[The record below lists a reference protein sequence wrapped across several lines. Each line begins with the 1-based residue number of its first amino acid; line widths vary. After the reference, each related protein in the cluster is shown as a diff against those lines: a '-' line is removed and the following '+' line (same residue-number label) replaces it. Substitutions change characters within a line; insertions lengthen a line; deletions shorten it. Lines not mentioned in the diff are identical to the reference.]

1 MSLADEPPLRD
12 LPDRAIR
19 QGLQHPEHLR
29 DLLRRDV
36 PNPSAPP
43 WWRKPE
49 ASQHEVIRQHEVDAM
64 STRITGTIADI
75 AMAKGKAEGMAE
87 GEAKGQLQSRR
98 EDLLAILE
106 ERFGVVPADVSTR
119 ISAISDIEQLR
130 RAIRQAVKV
139 QNLEEL
145 QL

>member
-29 DLLRRDV
+29 DLLRQ
-36 PNPSAPP
+36 
-43 WWRKPE
+43 E
-49 ASQHEVIRQHEVDAM
+49 
-64 STRITGTIADI
+64 
-75 AMAKGKAEGMAE
+75 
-87 GEAKGQLQSRR
+87 LQSRR

-106 ERFGVVPADVSTR
+106 ERFGVVPVDLFSR